1 MENNT
6 NSMILNGKNIPY
18 SRGSIAVADCELDP
32 KNPRIQF
39 LVGQRPTS
47 LTENELDELIWQKD
61 AVKALAG
68 SIFQNG
74 GVREQVIVQRKGTK
88 YPVREGNCR
97 LTACRHLLEKY
108 PGDPRFQTLPAMIFD
123 VELTEEDL
131 AVLLAEMHVAGKIRW
146 EAYEQAKH
154 VYDLSNDYGKTY
166 EWLSNHLRLSKS
178 KIVELLSAY
187 TATSE
192 FLAANPSPVHL
203 KKFSFFHEIMRK
215 KELREAFNGDA
226 QFKPRFHMWLLKDRI
241 TDSKEV
247 RELAPI
253 LANPSALQ
261 ALDNQGFMEAKKV
274 LILNDPSLDSDL
286 FRAVKHAT
294 EKLRAAPMT
303 EVADLMQGNPQKI
316 IMLRNLDRAIADLA
330 TIAKVNL

>member
-1 MENNT
+1 
-6 NSMILNGKNIPY
+6 
-18 SRGSIAVADCELDP
+18 
-32 KNPRIQF
+32 
-39 LVGQRPTS
+39 
-47 LTENELDELIWQKD
+47 
-61 AVKALAG
+61 
-68 SIFQNG
+68 
-74 GVREQVIVQRKGTK
+74 
-88 YPVREGNCR
+88 
-97 LTACRHLLEKY
+97 
-108 PGDPRFQTLPAMIFD
+108 
-123 VELTEEDL
+123 
-131 AVLLAEMHVAGKIRW
+131 
-146 EAYEQAKH
+146 
-154 VYDLSNDYGKTY
+154 
-166 EWLSNHLRLSKS
+166 
-178 KIVELLSAY
+178 
-187 TATSE
+187 
-192 FLAANPSPVHL
+192 
-203 KKFSFFHEIMRK
+203 MRK